1 MKSKIKLIL
10 VERKGN
16 IDARGHKVGDTFDID
31 TERGLLCLMAMY
43 VTFPYVDILRYGGTI
58 PAASNGE
65 IRFCCPDS
73 DVINV
78 FKIEK
83 EDLNDTS
90 NN

>member
-1 MKSKIKLIL
+1 
-10 VERKGN
+10 
-16 IDARGHKVGDTFDID
+16 
-31 TERGLLCLMAMY
+31 MAMY
-43 VTFPYVDILRYGGTI
+43 IAFPDVDILRCGETI
-58 PAASNGE
+58 PTASDGE
-65 IRFCCPDS
+65 IWFCCPDS